1 MGKFLDS
8 HTLSNSFKKKQ
19 AHTHKK
25 KEEET
30 GNLKRSISIKW
41 IELIN
46 VNPAIHRS
54 DKNSAQIFPQNES
67 SGTF

>member
-1 MGKFLDS
+1 MDKFLDS

-19 AHTHKK
+19 VQKI
-25 KEEET
+25 KEEEES

-41 IELIN
+41 VELIN
-46 VNPAIHRS
+46 VNTAIHRS
-54 DKNSAQIFPQNES
+54 DKNFAQIFPQNES